1 MRGAPPRG
9 NGGMGRM
16 APRGYRGMGRMA
28 PRGNRGMRGE
38 MIRNNIFININS
50 EDINNNNQNGN
61 QFYYEKI
68 KDIIIK
74 NENDIIQYLMNFK
87 DLSETFY
94 NTKFSIKK
102 FDLFTELLMKISKI
116 NSVPA
121 SNSLYQIL
129 KNTNF
134 INMAKTRLAK
144 EEFNDENYLH
154 FINNLILLNDKLID
168 KYTDDT
174 IRIKY
179 GEISEYV
186 DIIKEMIDNGNYINN
201 LQLAKD
207 IITNLEKLT
216 EKEKHKKLIEIEQK

>member
-28 PRGNRGMRGE
+28 QRGNRGMRGE

-74 NENDIIQYLMNFK
+74 DDNDIIQYLMNFK
-87 DLSETFY
+87 DLSEAFY

-134 INMAKTRLAK
+134 INMAKTR
-144 EEFNDENYLH
+144 
-154 FINNLILLNDKLID
+154 
-168 KYTDDT
+168 
-174 IRIKY
+174 
-179 GEISEYV
+179 
-186 DIIKEMIDNGNYINN
+186 
-201 LQLAKD
+201 
-207 IITNLEKLT
+207 
-216 EKEKHKKLIEIEQK
+216 